1 MPYYQDDATAGNV
14 IDSILDVLE
23 PYLPSSLLRPLHQ
36 LLTLPWT
43 SLLSSPTS
51 LLSLLLSLFAIYTAF
66 LSMYNTTRFAFRL
79 SWFLAKWSTLIG
91 AIAVGWNAYTNG
103 WSGTTQ
109 SLDKM
114 QGFAKTTWGVG
125 KTGAQWWFG
134 QGQSGSTSRSGS
146 GSGSS
151 KRSSASRVGKNKR
164 KSASG
169 RTRTWATTTD
179 EGGWDDPAE
188 VDLGEEYGVPRRGA
202 DERGENAWNTA
213 RDTLFAF
220 MGSANDAPS
229 ASKDKKKRSTKPKAK
244 TRTQASPPSNDIPG
258 GWAMKFAM
266 NQAKKMWDDATGGG
280 SAASSSGKD
289 NRKRNR

>member
-1 MPYYQDDATAGNV
+1 MPYYQDDSAAGNL

-23 PYLPSSLLRPLHQ
+23 TYLPSTLLRPLHQ

-79 SWFLAKWSTLIG
+79 SWFLTKWSTLIG
-91 AIAVGWNAYTNG
+91 AIALGWNAYTNG

-114 QGFAKTTWGVG
+114 QDLAKTTWGVG

-134 QGQSGSTSRSGS
+134 QGEESRSTSRSRKRFNANS
-146 GSGSS
+146 GG
-151 KRSSASRVGKNKR
+151 KKNKR

-169 RTRTWATTTD
+169 RKRTWATTTD

-213 RDTLFAF
+213 KDTLFSF
-220 MGSANDAPS
+220 MGSANEPPS
-229 ASKDKKKRSTKPKAK
+229 ASKDKTKRSTKPKAK

-258 GWAMKFAM
+258 GWVMKLAM